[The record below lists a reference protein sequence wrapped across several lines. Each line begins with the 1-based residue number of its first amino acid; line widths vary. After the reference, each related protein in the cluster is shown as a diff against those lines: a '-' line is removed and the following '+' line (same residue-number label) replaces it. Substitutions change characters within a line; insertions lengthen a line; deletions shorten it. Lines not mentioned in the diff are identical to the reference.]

1 MINTKGFYN
10 PNSGI
15 AYTILTKEKLVWVHE
30 FFEVIYNY
38 YCKGNNRVYQWELQK
53 ELKFLNYMKNVGEY
67 TFEDADKL
75 NSIKNLY
82 NHIKNGTIQKN

>member
-15 AYTILTKEKLVWVHE
+15 AYTILTKEKLVWGNE

-82 NHIKNGTIQKN
+82 NHIKNGTI